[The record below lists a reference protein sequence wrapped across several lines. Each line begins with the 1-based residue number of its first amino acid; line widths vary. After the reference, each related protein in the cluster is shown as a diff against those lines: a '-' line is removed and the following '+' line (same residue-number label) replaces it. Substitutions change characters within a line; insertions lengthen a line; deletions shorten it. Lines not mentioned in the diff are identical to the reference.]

1 MINEKQA
8 RILLSECEQWLGT
21 DLIELRKKL
30 RNGHKNTNTKPALWE
45 LIVLH
50 ATAYSIVSRHNKE
63 KISQDQSIPSLI
75 QHEPTEAA
83 PDIFLRPNDCQSF
96 YIEIAH
102 IQPRNQQQ
110 EEDVKHF
117 SRWVREKLF
126 EGGIKFANS
135 LRIRLNPADSDKDI
149 QVPRREHWRRQL
161 KTDGWKALVGELSSQ
176 KIPSTWLLDEA
187 NVIVEVEGIEDS
199 SFVFSSFPAQNIP
212 ETAKDNPIY
221 KTIERKAEQAKQTWE
236 GKYGSKE
243 PLVLIIGASESLHQ
257 ITGHDVLSSIQ
268 LQKAVYSALAD
279 TDKWDWTTILNLT
292 DNRSWPWAMRRQ
304 RVSGSGFI
312 SAVVIVTVRNEY
324 SGLGYGWQ
332 KKAKSFII
340 KNPHRTVPLTAE
352 QEWFLEQINFNQI
365 KYGHGRE
372 KWDQLPKNQTNPTP
386 LLNKHL
392 RESEGRFVLCPGED
406 SAFYVEI
413 PCELFARILVGDI
426 TADEV
431 WDNPRLNIKSDT
443 PYNPSLEETIG
454 SYLRAAANI
463 RQPIVN
469 VEFIQ
474 GNSQL
479 REESR
484 IRLEFGRFADSCKN
498 TKDCLKDSV
507 DSDTT
512 DAFSVTISTSLITC
526 FLAGKTAAEEA
537 WKGERRQEIGDFL
550 REAVNKGQEIIES
563 ILVQDASVPKCEPQ
577 ITFRF
582 GVAMN
587 TSIREDKKVL
597 REIKKQK
604 KQKK

>member
-8 RILLSECEQWLGT
+8 KILLSECEQWLGT
-21 DLIELRKKL
+21 DLSELRKKL
-30 RNGHKNTNTKPALWE
+30 RNNHERTKSALWE

-50 ATAYSIVSRHNKE
+50 ATASFI
-63 KISQDQSIPSLI
+63 ISKYDENPNRNQIIASSI
-75 QHEPTEAA
+75 QHEPTPAS
-83 PDIFLRPNDCQSF
+83 PDIILQPDDCQAF
-96 YIEIAH
+96 YIEVAYIE
-102 IQPRNQQQ
+102 PRNQQQ
-110 EEDVKHF
+110 EEEVNDF
-117 SRWVREKLF
+117 PRWVREKLV
-126 EGGIKFANS
+126 ERGIKYANS
-135 LRIRLNPADSDKDI
+135 LRIRLNPADSSKDI
-149 QVPRREHWRRQL
+149 QVPPREHWKRQL
-161 KTDGWKALVGELSSQ
+161 KTDGWKTFLTELSSQ
-176 KIPSTWLLDEA
+176 KLPATWILEES
-187 NVIVEVEGIEDS
+187 NVIVEAEGVEES
-199 SFVFSSFPAQNIP
+199 SFVSSSFPAQNIP
-212 ETAKDNPIY
+212 EKSEDNPIY
-221 KTIERKAEQAKQTWE
+221 ETIKRKAEQAKQTWK

-243 PLVLIIGASESLHQ
+243 PLVLVIGASESLHQ
-257 ITGHDVLSSIQ
+257 IRGDMLSSTQ

-312 SAVVIVTVRNEY
+312 SAVVIVTIRNEY
-324 SGLGYGWQ
+324 WEPGYGLQ
-332 KKAKSFII
+332 KKAKGLII
-340 KNPHRTVPLTAE
+340 KNPHPTVPLTAE
-352 QEWFLEQINFNQI
+352 QERFLEQINFNQI

-372 KWDQLPKNQTNPTP
+372 KWEQLPKNQTNPTP
-386 LLNKHL
+386 SLNKHL
-392 RESEGRFVLCPGED
+392 RESEGRFFYCPGED

-413 PCELFARILVGDI
+413 PCELFARFLVGDI

-431 WDNPRLNIKSDT
+431 WDNHRLNIKSDT
-443 PYNPSLEETIG
+443 PSNPSLEEKIG
-454 SYLRAAANI
+454 SDLRAAANI

-484 IRLEFGRFADSCKN
+484 IRLEFGTFADSCKN
-498 TKDCLKDSV
+498 GKDCLKDSV

-512 DAFSVTISTSLITC
+512 GAFSVTLSTSLITC
-526 FLAGKTAAEEA
+526 LLAGKTTAEEA
-537 WKGERRQEIGDFL
+537 WKGEKRQEIGDFL
-550 REAVNKGQEIIES
+550 REAVNKGQEIVDS
-563 ILVQDASVPKCEPQ
+563 ILVQGVSVPGCEPQ

-604 KQKK
+604 KQKKSS